1 MLSGRAPGSF
11 GKEAAEGPR
20 LTPRRNQGPPQDP
33 RAHSR
38 TPSGRPAHPQG
49 QAAAAPQR
57 RQRHQRFTRTGE
69 PIRLP
74 PRGPHPRPGPGT
86 SLPPAWPQGAPL
98 CRHAG
103 SQLRVQHTHSTPV
116 TQAHAHTHQ
125 RPHQPHR
132 CTCTPHTSHTGT
144 HVPHAGHARSL
155 PRTPHHTAL
164 CREETGSGAPLA
176 PLKHQHPSP
185 GPPRPAASCCPVIFL
200 PLSRR
205 SGLGAGRRPEEGQ
218 QMGQIKGSVS

>member
-1 MLSGRAPGSF
+1 MLTA
-11 GKEAAEGPR
+11 GPR
-20 LTPRRNQGPPQDP
+20 VEGLPTRRARLLQPRKGDS
-33 RAHSR
+33 A
-38 TPSGRPAHPQG
+38 
-49 QAAAAPQR
+49 
-57 RQRHQRFTRTGE
+57 TGE
-69 PIRLP
+69 PIRHP

-103 SQLRVQHTHSTPV
+103 SQLRTQHTHSTPV

-164 CREETGSGAPLA
+164 CREETGSGAPFGA
-176 PLKHQHPSP
+176 SEASTPEP
-185 GPPRPAASCCPVIFL
+185 PPRGQLL
-200 PLSRR
+200 PGHLPPPLLQVWAWSWQETRGGTANGIDQR
-205 SGLGAGRRPEEGQ
+205 VR
-218 QMGQIKGSVS
+218 